1 MYSMNELKKTPCFTF
16 RTWVTEV
23 ATLLDWSPPGPLC
36 SNHPGMKSVKRKRA
50 SKPSTLDWN
59 ACHLLMWD
67 NNQWGQKPQASS
79 DMSRSPK
86 PAESFV
92 CQLALS
98 TDFDVQD
105 SLLPS
110 SCGYCK
116 DSAMPESVAA
126 WTKIEHCFSQL
137 YPAPLSLQQCYFLG
151 GFGSYKSSQKWLLQ
165 GVWPIILIK
174 CFPWPSTRDVAVWTR
189 FSRSM
194 ASPRPN
200 LCFFSGTASQTPW
213 FGWQEWGNQ
222 NPPDVLKAI
231 SVQRCGFCDASL
243 GKSSKQVFV
252 REFEDSA

>member
-1 MYSMNELKKTPCFTF
+1 MNWRKHPVSHFEPESL
-16 RTWVTEV
+16 RS
-23 ATLLDWSPPGPLC
+23 LLCWIEAHRARFAPTILEWSQWSERG
-36 SNHPGMKSVKRKRA
+36 RA
-50 SKPSTLDWN
+50 SHRLSIEMPVTYWCGTTISEARN
-59 ACHLLMWD
+59 
-67 NNQWGQKPQASS
+67 PQASS

-98 TDFDVQD
+98 TDFGVQD
-105 SLLPS
+105 SLLPF

-137 YPAPLSLQQCYFLG
+137 YPALSLQQCYFLG

-165 GVWPIILIK
+165 GVWPITLIK

-200 LCFFSGTASQTPW
+200 LCFFSGRASQTPW
-213 FGWQEWGNQ
+213 FGWQGWRNQ
-222 NPPDVLKAI
+222 NPPEVLKAI

-252 REFEDSA
+252 REFEDSAQVL